1 MGLIIR
7 TRINIQNPTNTMNI
21 LPPSAASSRRLP
33 LARRLSG
40 FTLIELLVVIAIIA
54 VLAGMLLPAL
64 AKAKFKAQGTFCG
77 NNVRQLLLG
86 WAMYADD
93 YNDTMVPNW
102 GNNTAGMD
110 ETMPSWAAG
119 FLDYSSS
126 THNTNIDYLIHPGV
140 GDRPYG
146 ALLGPYT
153 RTHKIYRCPAD
164 RSWVEISGKKHDRV
178 RSVSMNMY
186 TGANWMGPS
195 AKEGLAAG
203 FFIYRKMSDFK
214 VLSPAMAWVLL
225 DEHEDSINGPGFVS
239 DVVRRDGAEQL
250 IDVPGSYHNGA
261 CGFGF
266 ADGHAEIKK
275 WNDARLRLPVT
286 RQVLATRVQAPNSA
300 DIRWMQERTSAK
312 ESQ

>member
-1 MGLIIR
+1 MRITKPLRDQLEPDREYLNSSESR
-7 TRINIQNPTNTMNI
+7 TQD
-21 LPPSAASSRRLP
+21 
-33 LARRLSG
+33 G

-54 VLAGMLLPAL
+54 ILAGIMLPAL
-64 AKAKFKAQGTFCG
+64 AKAKLKAQGTFCG

-86 WAMYADD
+86 WGMYADD
-93 YNDTMVPNW
+93 YNQTLVPNW
-102 GNNTAGMD
+102 GNFMAGMD
-110 ETMPSWAAG
+110 ENTPSWAAG
-119 FLDYSSS
+119 YLDYTSSS
-126 THNTNIDYLIHPGV
+126 HNTNIDYLIHPGV

-153 RTHKIYRCPAD
+153 RAHRIYRCPAD
-164 RSWVEISGKKHDRV
+164 RSTVEIGGSRHDRV

-195 AKEGLAAG
+195 AKEGLEAG
-203 FFIYRKMSDFK
+203 FFIYRKTSDFK
-214 VLSPAMAWVLL
+214 VLVPSMAWVLI
-225 DEHEDSINGPGFVS
+225 DEHQDSINGPGFVS
-239 DVVRRDGAEQL
+239 DVVRRNGAEQL

-275 WNDARLRLPVT
+275 WIDGRVRVPVT
-286 RQVLATRVQAPNSA
+286 GQVQTTRVQAPNSP

-312 ESQ
+312 EN